1 MRLVYFLLGAAIGA
15 STRYAIVEFFRSNY
29 KFPIGVLI
37 ANISGSFI
45 LGMTASSKTT
55 IAYGL
60 MGFCGALTTWSAF
73 AIDLHKSSRDK
84 DFRSMLSN
92 LFLNYGLGI
101 GAAMLGIWI
110 QG

>member
-1 MRLVYFLLGAAIGA
+1 MRLLYFLLGAAIGA
-15 STRYAIVEFFRSNY
+15 STRYVIVEFFRSNF
-29 KFPIGVLI
+29 KFPVGVLI

-45 LGMTASSKTT
+45 LGMTTSGKTT

-73 AIDLHKSSRDK
+73 ALDLHKSLQVK
-84 DFRSMLSN
+84 NVRSMLLN